1 MRASGTLRSRLARQ
15 CSSSPSCSGSTSPS
29 TPTLSRRWTR
39 TWATIVHPEKSNM
52 DPKHLPPLYI
62 RYIRFTSMRD
72 MGAPFVV
79 SEVDVDHDPELD
91 LEDEDSVADMADE
104 AQWVDDEQA

>member
-1 MRASGTLRSRLARQ
+1 
-15 CSSSPSCSGSTSPS
+15 
-29 TPTLSRRWTR
+29 
-39 TWATIVHPEKSNM
+39 
-52 DPKHLPPLYI
+52 
-62 RYIRFTSMRD
+62 